1 MEVAKTL
8 IIPIDGKHRIVDES
22 EIVCR
27 YRQLSY
33 EADEAVPYSFLST
46 IMLNT
51 KKRHLL
57 HNQRVT
63 LSWSIG
69 VPNCELYR
77 IVKYN
82 HYRKHLFAA
91 PFPLETYN
99 ILKGT

>member
-1 MEVAKTL
+1 MTKQDYELIMEVAKTL

-51 KKRHLL
+51 KKRRLL

-69 VPNCELYR
+69 VPNCER
-77 IVKYN
+77 FN
-82 HYRKHLFAA
+82 
-91 PFPLETYN
+91 
-99 ILKGT
+99 